1 MQQPGNRPG
10 AFRLRVAISA
20 MTLAIWAVATIPAA
34 ADDAVETRQLVE
46 ISAAQCLRTASP
58 SARSLGHGLDEP

>member
-46 ISAAQCLRTASP
+46 ISARAMPADRLTFRPQPWPRP
-58 SARSLGHGLDEP
+58 R

>member
-46 ISAAQCLRTASP
+46 K
-58 SARSLGHGLDEP
+58 ARFTVENFMRDPTWRHFGT